1 VIVAFHPYHPTHHRQ
16 HGVGREDPV
25 KALIVYESMWGNTK
39 AIADAISGGMSPQ
52 VSTEVTAVHTAPPLP
67 QVEVNLLVVG
77 APTHA
82 FGLSRDSTRE
92 DAHRRGGDPIPSG
105 VREWLDSGP
114 ATLQVATFD
123 THVRHPDLP
132 GHAGRKAAK
141 RLRKLG
147 CTLISDPESFYVDGY
162 EGPLL
167 PGELDRARAW
177 GSELARRLVAEQN

>member
-1 VIVAFHPYHPTHHRQ
+1 M
-16 HGVGREDPV
+16 
-25 KALIVYESMWGNTK
+25 KALIVYESAWGNTK
-39 AIADAISGGMSPQ
+39 AVADAISDGLSAHVATDVIP
-52 VSTEVTAVHTAPPLP
+52 VHAAPPLA
-67 QVEVNLLVVG
+67 QVEADLLIVG

-82 FGLSRDSTRE
+82 FGLSRESTRE
-92 DAHRRGGDPIPSG
+92 DAHRRGGDLIASG

-114 ATLQVATFD
+114 IALRVATFD

-141 RLRKLG
+141 TLRKLG
-147 CTLISDPESFYVDGY
+147 CTLLMDPESFYVDGY

-177 GSELARRLVAEQN
+177 GDELARRLAAKHNLS